1 MTRYADPRRCPD
13 CRGPIGHDD
22 LACPTCGLPLRGTT
36 AAELFNVLTT
46 ADALLSQLRT
56 TAKVGAA
63 RVPVGAGIPDA
74 GAPAGQ
80 KAQGEPGSDTWVP
93 SGLRLDLP
101 ESGASRRHGLSAA
114 SVPKILL
121 GLGAICL
128 LVAALVFLAVTWSS
142 MGVGA
147 RTATLL
153 GFTAVT
159 AALAAWMCRR
169 DLRGAA
175 EALSLVSLGLLTM
188 DLFGARAADWFG
200 DLSTPGFM
208 VGLGAVLAGAGA
220 GAALLAR
227 RTPVSALTAPELVSG
242 VGVGVLA
249 VGLAELDG
257 DRTGLLLV
265 LATVLAGAL
274 TWAAA
279 RVRLRFTAALAG
291 AVTVLVWFG
300 LLFHALEAASEA
312 SFAAL
317 WGRGEVVELLATSAL
332 AGAVVLVRDLATAAR
347 VAAGALGMTVLAV
360 ALAIPAFDETGT
372 AVTLTGVAVLL
383 GAGAAAW
390 LLPRPWGLTAVLTQ
404 VVAAVGV
411 IVALAA
417 TAADVAGR
425 LGEVTVASW
434 SGRPGD
440 VLPAAASGLPAPWLA
455 PVVVVTLL
463 LTGASLTRASATL
476 DDVVSTVTDVRL
488 GAGLLAAAAV
498 VTLAAYPVPVWTV
511 LLALLV
517 LTAGFLA
524 WWSARPAAAALVL
537 AGVFLAGAVAVGA
550 YEEWFTVAATTS
562 ALVAAAL
569 VHLRASR
576 LETAAV
582 AGALAPAA
590 LAGDAWTWGA
600 LVDAAGTWT
609 ALAGLLLLAATAL
622 TLHLYPAGWWRCG
635 SATAARTGVEA
646 GAAAVAVPLGL
657 AGVLSA
663 GTGAEATWTAVYLTV
678 AGAAV
683 VAMSL
688 VRSDRR
694 QLTWAGSALL
704 VLASW
709 VRLADLGVNEPEPYT
724 LPAALALVVVGAL
737 RLRRDPDADTVGAV
751 GPGLTLALVPS
762 LLWVLDDPMTLR
774 GLVLGAACLV
784 LVLVGLRG
792 RWSAPLV
799 IGAAVGG
806 VLVVRM
812 AAPYVDAAVPR
823 WVLIGAAGALLI
835 ATGVTWERRL
845 QEARHMVGYVRSLR

>member
-476 DDVVSTVTDVRL
+476 DDVVSAVTDVRL

-517 LTAGFLA
+517 VTAGFLA